1 MRITNT
7 DFIDQVRHVIRI
19 TKESKTNTEDNI
31 LKKININTG
40 VPKCDL
46 KVLFDKYSGKYWTV
60 KQSDKGRLMVNES
73 KWQMLAL
80 YLHEDDDFGGK

>member
-60 KQSDKGRLMVNES
+60 KQSDEGCSMVNVS
-73 KWQMLAL
+73 MGQMLTSCS
-80 YLHEDDDFGGK
+80 HEDDDCGGK